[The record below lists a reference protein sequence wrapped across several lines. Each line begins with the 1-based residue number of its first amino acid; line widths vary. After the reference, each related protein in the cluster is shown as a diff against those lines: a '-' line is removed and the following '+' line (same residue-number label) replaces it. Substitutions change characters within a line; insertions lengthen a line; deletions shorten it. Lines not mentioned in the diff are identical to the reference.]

1 MKRPFRIWQDVY
13 AIGGSELTD
22 PYDCCVYLL
31 GGPQSVVID
40 CGAGASFNQLV
51 ANIREVGF
59 DPEKVAA
66 VIATHAHI
74 DHIGALYQFRSKF
87 GARIV
92 AHELDATAIESGQGV
107 GADLYGVD
115 YEPCPVD
122 IKLKASEENFT
133 WSGGQ
138 IKILHIPG
146 HTPGGI
152 AAYVDLG
159 KRILFGQDI
168 HGPYFVRFGANQE
181 QAAVS
186 LQKLVD
192 LQSDILCEGHFG
204 IYQPA
209 SQVEN
214 YIKMYLN
221 GLRRGDMEEDFQ
233 GVY

>member
-1 MKRPFRIWQDVY
+1 MKKPFLIWQDIY

-22 PYDCCVYLL
+22 SYDCSIYLL

-40 CGAGASFNQLV
+40 AGAGASFNELV
-51 ANIREVGF
+51 TNIREVGF
-59 DPEKVAA
+59 DPAKVVA

-74 DHIGALYQFRSKF
+74 DHVGGLSQFQNKF

-92 AHELDATAIESGQGV
+92 AHELDANGIESGRGV
-107 GADLYGVD
+107 GAEMYGITYD
-115 YEPCPVD
+115 PCQVD
-122 IKLKASEENFT
+122 IIIKGSEENL
-133 WSGGQ
+133 SLAGYQ
-138 IKILHIPG
+138 LKIVHIPG

-152 AAYVDLG
+152 AVYVDVG
-159 KRILFGQDI
+159 KRVLFGQDI
-168 HGPYFVRFGANQE
+168 HGPYFRRFGADPE

-192 LQSDILCEGHFG
+192 LKADILCEGHYG

-209 SQVEN
+209 DKVEN

-221 GLRRGDMEEDFQ
+221 ALHNGALEDDFQ
-233 GVY
+233 GLY